1 MADIRVVPDTNV
13 YVSGLLWSGVSHR
26 LLRLAESGELIFIT
40 TPSIMEELRDVLGRP
55 KFRLRIATLGTSVA
69 ELMES
74 LLSIVEVIQ
83 DLPIEPI
90 VERDPDDDKILA
102 CATAGRAEWIV
113 SGDDDLL
120 ALKRYKGIAIF
131 TPRQFLRTWNKRE

>member
-1 MADIRVVPDTNV
+1 MERRFSSLVALSRIRRTDFHNDAVDHGRA
-13 YVSGLLWSGVSHR
+13 SRRFS
-26 LLRLAESGELIFIT
+26 
-40 TPSIMEELRDVLGRP
+40 GRP

-113 SGDDDLL
+113 SGDDDL
-120 ALKRYKGIAIF
+120 
-131 TPRQFLRTWNKRE
+131 

>member
-13 YVSGLLWSGVSHR
+13 YVSALLWMGVSHR
-26 LLRLAESGELIFIT
+26 LLCLAEAGDLIFIT
-40 TPSIMEELRDVLGRP
+40 TPTIMEELRDVLGRP
-55 KFRLRIATLGTSVA
+55 KFRLRIAALDTSVA

-74 LLSIVEVIQ
+74 LLSVVEIIQ
-83 DLPIEPI
+83 DVTIEPV

-102 CATAGRAEWIV
+102 CALAARAEWIV
-113 SGDDDLL
+113 SGDGHLL
-120 ALKRYKGIAIF
+120 ALKRYKGIAIV